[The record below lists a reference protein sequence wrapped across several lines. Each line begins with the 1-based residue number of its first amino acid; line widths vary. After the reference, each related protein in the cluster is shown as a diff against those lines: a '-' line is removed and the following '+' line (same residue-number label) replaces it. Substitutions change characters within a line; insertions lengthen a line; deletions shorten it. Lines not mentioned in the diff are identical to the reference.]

1 MQIFAL
7 SSSKSSPFHSLPSFP
22 PPLLL
27 PSWPLPCR
35 LFLFP
40 PFFLA
45 PLLPLSLLPFL
56 SPLPSLF
63 LSWDTLAWPRRIVD
77 QVEQSEEQLEQDEQK
92 FHKKLLDDQT
102 QLEDKL
108 DTLQVCATLILT
120 TQSIFSDIIAPV
132 CWTVFMCE
140 LVSVDRNLTACLS
153 PSTPPTHLS
162 LLLVS
167 PSLSSLLLPL
177 LSFSL

>member
-40 PFFLA
+40 PFFPGTPSSSLPSSFSLSP
-45 PLLPLSLLPFL
+45 PLLVS
-56 SPLPSLF
+56 
-63 LSWDTLAWPRRIVD
+63 SWDTLAWPRRIVD